1 MLRPVKT
8 VDAPIP
14 IPPGSCD
21 GVTGHAFVDRG
32 AVCNPALM
40 TGTTVAVIGGG
51 IAGVSAAHH
60 LLKVDPGLDVV
71 LLEMEPTLAHHTTG
85 RSAAL
90 LLENL
95 GTGSMRILTSASL
108 NHLRHTPDDL
118 VDAPLLSHRPVL
130 HVGTVDQDEAVDR
143 MLVEG
148 IESATTPT
156 VEVTIDEAMRLF
168 PPLRR
173 DRVHRAIV
181 EPDSADI
188 DVGGLHQSFVRGLRR
203 GGGRIAT
210 STRVDA
216 ATPDGDGWRLE
227 TTDGPVGA
235 DVVVNCAG
243 AWGDVVATTAG
254 VAPVGLQPFR
264 RTVFMVDGPGLDT
277 TGWAFAG
284 DIDHQ
289 WYLRDDGPQMFC
301 SLAEENPSEPCDPKP
316 EELDVA
322 LAIERLNEATTLG
335 IRSVNSAWVGLRT
348 FAPDRSMVIG
358 PDPDR
363 PSFVWCVGQGGTGI
377 QTAAGVGR
385 LTAELALGR
394 RMSEDF
400 ADLDLGEVRPGRFRA
415 DR

>member
-1 MLRPVKT
+1 M
-8 VDAPIP
+8 
-14 IPPGSCD
+14 
-21 GVTGHAFVDRG
+21 
-32 AVCNPALM
+32 
-40 TGTTVAVIGGG
+40 
-51 IAGVSAAHH
+51 
-60 LLKVDPGLDVV
+60 DPGQLGV
-71 LLEMEPTLAHHTTG
+71 G

-95 GTGSMRILTSASL
+95 GTPSMRALCSASL
-108 NHLRHTPDDL
+108 DHLRNTPDGL
-118 VDAPLLSHRPVL
+118 VDAPLLAHRQVL
-130 HVGTVDQDEAVDR
+130 HVATVDQDGATDR
-143 MLVEG
+143 MLAEG

-156 VEVTIDEAMRLF
+156 VEVSADEAMRLF

-173 DRVHRAIV
+173 DRIPRAIV

-203 GGGRIAT
+203 AGGRIAT
-210 STRVDA
+210 SARVDA
-216 ATPDGDGWRLE
+216 ATPDGDGWCLD

-243 AWGDVVATTAG
+243 AWGDVVAATAG
-254 VAPVGLQPFR
+254 IEPVGLQPFR
-264 RTVFMVDGPGLDT
+264 RTAFMVDGPGLDT

-284 DIDHQ
+284 DMEHD

-322 LAIERLNEATTLG
+322 LAIDRLNEATTLG

-358 PDPDR
+358 PEPGR
-363 PSFVWCVGQGGTGI
+363 PNFVWCVGQGGTGI
-377 QTAAGVGR
+377 QTSDGAGR
-385 LTAELALGR
+385 LTARLAL
-394 RMSEDF
+394 
-400 ADLDLGEVRPGRFRA
+400 DLDLADDFAGLEPAEVRPDRFRG
-415 DR
+415 RR